1 MKKRPMESYCLDEIE
16 KIARHNYKLALKTI
30 LDARNDF
37 YNGEMTADDYITIR
51 NICRQLA
58 AKWGKVVT
66 AINAD

>member
-1 MKKRPMESYCLDEIE
+1 MKKRPMESYCLGEIE
-16 KIARHNYKLALKTI
+16 QIARHNRKIALLTRRV
-30 LDARNDF
+30 ARNEF
-37 YNGEMTADDYITIR
+37 ENGEMTASDYITIC

>member
-1 MKKRPMESYCLDEIE
+1 MKKRPMESYCLSEIE
-16 KIARHNYKLALKTI
+16 QIARHNRLIALKTI

-37 YNGEMTADDYITIR
+37 ENGEMTADDYITIR

-58 AKWGKVVT
+58 EKWEKVVT